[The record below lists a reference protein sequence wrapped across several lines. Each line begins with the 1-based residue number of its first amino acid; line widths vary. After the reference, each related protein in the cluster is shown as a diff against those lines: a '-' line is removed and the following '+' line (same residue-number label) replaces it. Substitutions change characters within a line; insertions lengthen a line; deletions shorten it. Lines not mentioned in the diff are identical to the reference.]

1 MEIHSA
7 TDIIFENTI
16 NRATAIANPRQ
27 IERVIRGSKFQL
39 DLIYDVMKEEEI
51 TEDMAAIKQGFELL
65 QYDYLGGNG
74 TRGYGKI
81 KFSDLSAKCV
91 VGNVSAD
98 IINQCN
104 EIMKGE

>member
-1 MEIHSA
+1 MTWLTMTIEENYYDMEMVPVKENRVLTLSTCSTGQNEDSRYTVHS
-7 TDIIFENTI
+7 
-16 NRATAIANPRQ
+16 
-27 IERVIRGSKFQL
+27 VIQ
-39 DLIYDVMKEEEI
+39 EI